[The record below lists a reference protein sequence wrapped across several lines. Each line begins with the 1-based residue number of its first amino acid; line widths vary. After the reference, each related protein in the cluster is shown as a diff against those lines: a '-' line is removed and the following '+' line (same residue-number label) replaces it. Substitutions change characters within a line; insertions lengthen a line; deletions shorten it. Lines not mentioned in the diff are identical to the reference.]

1 MVTTEFRLFP
11 AFPCGQFLVD
21 FRKERKTDKLKFQLK
36 QTTNENK
43 TDFAEKRKETY
54 FSCVLKI
61 YFDKFS
67 HEKNLDLLIFRAEIV
82 FRKL

>member
-11 AFPCGQFLVD
+11 TFPCGQFLVD
-21 FRKERKTDKLKFQLK
+21 FRKERKTDKLKFRLK

-43 TDFAEKRKETY
+43 TDFAEKKQTH
-54 FSCVLKI
+54 FSCGLKI
-61 YFDKFS
+61 HFDKFS
-67 HEKNLDLLIFRAEIV
+67 HEKNSDLLIFRAEIA